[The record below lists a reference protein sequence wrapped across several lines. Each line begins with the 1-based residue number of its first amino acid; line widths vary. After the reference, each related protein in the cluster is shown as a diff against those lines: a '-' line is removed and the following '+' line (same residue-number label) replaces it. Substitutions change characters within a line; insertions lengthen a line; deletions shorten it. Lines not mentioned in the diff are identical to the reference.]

1 MIDFSD
7 TRKIKTTLRQLKSR
21 LNSIESSLQ
30 KAPSRSINTFKTKK
44 MTSRIQVSSPSRR
57 QIFNFKEHFKEL
69 LERFQI
75 VSRPSLLELSSAS
88 LGKIAVFVN
97 DLEMEDF
104 YEAIPS
110 HCRRHVLL
118 GYLS

>member
-1 MIDFSD
+1 MNEFGDS
-7 TRKIKTTLRQLKSR
+7 RKIKTTLRQLKSR

-30 KAPSRSINTFKTKK
+30 KAPSRSFNTYKTKK
-44 MTSRIQVSSPSRR
+44 SAGIQVSSPSRR
-57 QIFNFKEHFKEL
+57 QIFNFKEHFKEV

-75 VSRPSLLELSSAS
+75 DSRPSLLELSSAS

-97 DLEMEDF
+97 DMEMEDF

-110 HCRRHVLL
+110 HCRRYVLL
-118 GYLS
+118 GIIGR